1 MNKLLKQISVLL
13 NINRISTTGGNPQAN
28 GVVEQHNSTLKDMLA
43 AYVNKHQDDWDTY
56 LSHIAY
62 AYNTT
67 VNSQTGFSPF
77 FMVYGREARQLC
89 NEWIDTYL
97 KTNPDPEQYVLDLA
111 HSLQLGWELA
121 ASQKSAEVSEFNKTS
136 REPLPFREY
145 QLGQRFFLRHTPV
158 PTAPADPIQ
167 VPSKKD
173 PTKLIWRSQNVTISA
188 ALQHRWTGP
197 YKITK
202 KFSPV
207 TYETIINGV
216 TRVVH
221 ALHMKPDPI
230 ADTLRMHL
238 PLPITQPTPMK
249 SIQEREHISMRLMT
263 PQPLTDTPQVNDQV
277 LAEPTSPTAD
287 GDTSHAT
294 T

>member
-1 MNKLLKQISVLL
+1 
-13 NINRISTTGGNPQAN
+13 
-28 GVVEQHNSTLKDMLA
+28 MLA
-43 AYVNKHQDDWDTY
+43 VYVNKHQDDWDDY
-56 LSHIAY
+56 LSHVAY

-111 HSLQLGWELA
+111 HSLQLGWDLA
-121 ASQKSAEVSEFNKTS
+121 ASQKPAEVAEFNKVS
-136 REPLPFREY
+136 RKPLPFREY
-145 QLGQRFFLRHTPV
+145 QLGQRFFIRHTPV
-158 PTAPADPIQ
+158 PTAWAEPKL

-173 PTKLIWRSQNVTISA
+173 PTKLIKRAQNVAISA
-188 ALQHRWTGP
+188 SLQHRWTGP

-207 TYETIINGV
+207 TYETVINNV

-230 ADTLRMHL
+230 ADTVRMHL

-249 SIQEREHISMRLMT
+249 PFQEREHISMRLMT
-263 PQPLTDTPQVNDQV
+263 RQPLPDTLPANDQV
-277 LAEPTSPTAD
+277 PEPPNASTDVPNS
-287 GDTSHAT
+287 SHAT